1 MPCRGV
7 SRAVFLIAFIIAMLT
22 SDLLQ
27 TRSQGPYIYP
37 RYIKTEA
44 HRFVSMAEEL
54 IAIYADHQG
63 KTRRELTDALSQYAQ
78 DSTDYRIQ
86 RGLAKLLR
94 DDRCEFSER
103 SVAPPAEVRG
113 RVFGLAR
120 ENHPVVLRPDMIHP
134 VSKDDILV
142 EVAGEYKTDVEQLAW
157 ALYADLPD
165 NHILTRFDPPQPE
178 WLLQRYNV
186 ALAQALLYRCIRMK
200 LSVFRNIP
208 SRYKQLFKFVKFYQL
223 MHTIQGD
230 LDSGYEIVLD
240 GPVSLF
246 RLSQKY
252 GLKLAVFLP
261 ALLLCTRWKMEAEIV
276 SSDGERRFFSLDES
290 VGLRSHYRDSTMYDS
305 LLERTFAERFGEIA
319 SGWDIEREVAIINL
333 KDTVFIPDFAFRH
346 TDGRTALLEIVGFWR
361 PDYLARKLMKLK
373 RSGRTDMVVAVSA
386 DLNVG
391 EEDFKDVPGSV
402 FFFKKR
408 INPKDVLVRL
418 EQVGQDARL
427 ES

>member
-1 MPCRGV
+1 
-7 SRAVFLIAFIIAMLT
+7 MLT

-27 TRSQGPYIYP
+27 TRTEGPNVYP
-37 RYIKTEA
+37 RYIKTEG
-44 HRFVSMAEEL
+44 HRFVTMAEEL
-54 IAIYADHQG
+54 IALYVDQQG
-63 KTRRELTDALSQYAQ
+63 KTRRELMDALSQYSQ

-94 DDRCEFSER
+94 DHRSEFSER
-103 SVAPPAEVRG
+103 SIAPSAEIRQ
-113 RVFGLAR
+113 RVFAFAR
-120 ENHPVVLRPDMIHP
+120 ENHPVALHPDIIHP
-134 VSKDDILV
+134 VSKDDILE
-142 EVAGEYKTDVEQLAW
+142 EVAREFKTDIEQIAW

-165 NHILTRFDPPQPE
+165 NHILTEFDPPEPE
-178 WLLQRYNV
+178 WLLRRYNV

-208 SRYKQLFKFVKFYQL
+208 SRYKQLFKFIKFYQL

-276 SSDGERRFFSLDES
+276 SSDGTHQFFPLDES
-290 VGLRSHYRDSTMYDS
+290 SGLISHYRDSTIYDS
-305 LLERTFAERFGEIA
+305 LLERTFAERFVEID
-319 SGWDIEREVAIINL
+319 SGWQIEREVAILNL

-346 TDGRTALLEIVGFWR
+346 ADGRTALLEIVGFWR
-361 PDYLARKLMKLK
+361 PEYLRRKIMKLK
-373 RSGRTDMVVAVSA
+373 RSGRTDMIVAVSA

-391 EEDFKDVPGSV
+391 EDDFKDVSGSV

-408 INPKDVLVRL
+408 INPKDVLMRL
-418 EQVGQDARL
+418 EQVGQDATQ

>member
-1 MPCRGV
+1 
-7 SRAVFLIAFIIAMLT
+7 MLT

-27 TRSQGPYIYP
+27 TRNHGPYIYP

-44 HRFVSMAEEL
+44 PRAQALAEQL
-54 IAIYADHQG
+54 IAIFGDHQG
-63 KTRRELTDALSQYAQ
+63 KTRRELSDALNQYAQ

-103 SVAPPAEVRG
+103 SVAPPAEVRE

-120 ENHPVVLRPDMIHP
+120 KNHPVVLQPDLIHP
-134 VSKDDILV
+134 VSRNDILA
-142 EVAGEYKTDVEQLAW
+142 EVASEYKTDVEQLAW
-157 ALYADLPD
+157 AVYADLPD
-165 NHILTRFDPPQPE
+165 NHLLTRFDPPQPE
-178 WLLQRYNV
+178 WLLERYNV

-200 LSVFRNIP
+200 LSVLRNIP

-276 SSDGERRFFSLDES
+276 AADGERRFFPLDES
-290 VGLRSHYRDSTMYDS
+290 AGLHSHYRDSTVYDS
-305 LLERTFAERFGEIA
+305 LLERTFAERFGEIE
-319 SGWDIEREVAIINL
+319 SGWEIEREVAIINL

-346 TDGRTALLEIVGFWR
+346 ADGRTALLEIVGFWR

-402 FFFKKR
+402 FFFKRR
-408 INPKDVLVRL
+408 INPQDVLARL
-418 EQVGQDARL
+418 EQVGQDASL

>member
-1 MPCRGV
+1 
-7 SRAVFLIAFIIAMLT
+7 MLT

-27 TRSQGPYIYP
+27 TRNHGPYIYP

-44 HRFVSMAEEL
+44 PRFRALTEQL
-54 IAIYADHQG
+54 IAIFGDHQG
-63 KTRRELTDALSQYAQ
+63 KTRRELSDALNQYAQ

-103 SVAPPAEVRG
+103 SVAPPAEVRE

-120 ENHPVVLRPDMIHP
+120 ENHPVVLQPDMIHP
-134 VSKDDILV
+134 VSKNDILA
-142 EVAGEYKTDVEQLAW
+142 EVASEYKTDVEQLAW
-157 ALYADLPD
+157 AVYADLPD
-165 NHILTRFDPPQPE
+165 NHLLTRFDPPQPE
-178 WLLQRYNV
+178 WLLERYNV

-200 LSVFRNIP
+200 LSVLRNIP

-276 SSDGERRFFSLDES
+276 ATDGERRFFPLDES
-290 VGLRSHYRDSTMYDS
+290 AGLHSHYRDSTVYDS
-305 LLERTFAERFGEIA
+305 LLERTFAERFGEIE
-319 SGWDIEREVAIINL
+319 SGWEIEREVAIINL

-346 TDGRTALLEIVGFWR
+346 ADGRTALLEIVGFWR

-402 FFFKKR
+402 FFFKRR
-408 INPKDVLVRL
+408 INPQEVLMRL
-418 EQVGQDARL
+418 EQVGQDASL

>member
-1 MPCRGV
+1 
-7 SRAVFLIAFIIAMLT
+7 MLT

-27 TRSQGPYIYP
+27 TRNHGPYIYP

-44 HRFVSMAEEL
+44 PRAQGLAEQL
-54 IAIYADHQG
+54 IAIFSDHQG
-63 KTRRELTDALSQYAQ
+63 KTRRELSDALNQYAQ

-103 SVAPPAEVRG
+103 SVAPPAEVRE

-120 ENHPVVLRPDMIHP
+120 ENHPVVLQPDMIHP
-134 VSKDDILV
+134 VSRNDILA
-142 EVAGEYKTDVEQLAW
+142 EVASEYKTDVEQLTW
-157 ALYADLPD
+157 AVYADLPD
-165 NHILTRFDPPQPE
+165 NHILTRFDSPQPE
-178 WLLQRYNV
+178 WLLERYNV
-186 ALAQALLYRCIRMK
+186 ALAQALLYRCIRMR
-200 LSVFRNIP
+200 LSVLRNIP

-276 SSDGERRFFSLDES
+276 AADGERRFFPLDES
-290 VGLRSHYRDSTMYDS
+290 AGLHSHYRDSTVYDS
-305 LLERTFAERFGEIA
+305 LLERTFAERFGEIE
-319 SGWDIEREVAIINL
+319 SGWEIEREVAIINL

-346 TDGRTALLEIVGFWR
+346 ADGRTALLEIVGFWR
-361 PDYLARKLMKLK
+361 PDYLKRKLMKLK

-402 FFFKKR
+402 FFFKRR
-408 INPKDVLVRL
+408 INPQEVLTRL
-418 EQVGQDARL
+418 EQVGQDASL

>member
-1 MPCRGV
+1 
-7 SRAVFLIAFIIAMLT
+7 MLT

-27 TRSQGPYIYP
+27 TRNHGPYIYP

-44 HRFVSMAEEL
+44 PRFRGLAEQL
-54 IAIYADHQG
+54 IAIFGGHQG
-63 KTRRELTDALSQYAQ
+63 KTRRELSDALNQYAQ

-103 SVAPPAEVRG
+103 SVAPPAEVRE

-120 ENHPVVLRPDMIHP
+120 ENHPVVLQPDMIHP
-134 VSKDDILV
+134 VSRNDILA
-142 EVAGEYKTDVEQLAW
+142 EVASEYKTDVEQLAW
-157 ALYADLPD
+157 AVYADLPD

-178 WLLQRYNV
+178 WLLERYNV

-200 LSVFRNIP
+200 LSVLRNIP

-276 SSDGERRFFSLDES
+276 AADGERRFFPLDES
-290 VGLRSHYRDSTMYDS
+290 AGLHSHYRDSTVYDS
-305 LLERTFAERFGEIA
+305 LLERTFAERFGEIE
-319 SGWDIEREVAIINL
+319 SGWEIEREVAIINL

-346 TDGRTALLEIVGFWR
+346 ADGRTALLEIVGFWR
-361 PDYLARKLMKLK
+361 PDYLERKLMKLK

-402 FFFKKR
+402 FFFKRR
-408 INPKDVLVRL
+408 INPQEVLTRL
-418 EQVGQDARL
+418 EQVGQDASL

>member
-1 MPCRGV
+1 
-7 SRAVFLIAFIIAMLT
+7 MLT

-27 TRSQGPYIYP
+27 TRNHGPYIYP

-44 HRFVSMAEEL
+44 PRAQALAEQL
-54 IAIYADHQG
+54 IAIFGDHQG
-63 KTRRELTDALSQYAQ
+63 KTRRELSDALNQYAQ

-94 DDRCEFSER
+94 DDRCEFSEI
-103 SVAPPAEVRG
+103 SVAPPAEVRE

-120 ENHPVVLRPDMIHP
+120 ENHPVVLQPDMIHP
-134 VSKDDILV
+134 VSRNDILA
-142 EVAGEYKTDVEQLAW
+142 EVAGEYKTDVEQLTW
-157 ALYADLPD
+157 AVYADLPD
-165 NHILTRFDPPQPE
+165 NHILTRFDSPQPE
-178 WLLQRYNV
+178 WLLERYNV

-200 LSVFRNIP
+200 LSVLRNIP

-276 SSDGERRFFSLDES
+276 TADGERRFFPLDES
-290 VGLRSHYRDSTMYDS
+290 AGLHSHYRDSTVYDS
-305 LLERTFAERFGEIA
+305 LLERTFAERFGEIE
-319 SGWDIEREVAIINL
+319 SGWEIEREVAIINL

-346 TDGRTALLEIVGFWR
+346 ADGRTALLEIVGFWR
-361 PDYLARKLMKLK
+361 PDYLERKLMKLK

-402 FFFKKR
+402 FFFKRR
-408 INPKDVLVRL
+408 INPQDVLTRL
-418 EQVGQDARL
+418 EQVGQDASL

>member
-1 MPCRGV
+1 
-7 SRAVFLIAFIIAMLT
+7 MLT

-27 TRSQGPYIYP
+27 TRNHGPYIYP

-44 HRFVSMAEEL
+44 PRAQGLAEQL
-54 IAIYADHQG
+54 IAIFSDHQG
-63 KTRRELTDALSQYAQ
+63 KTRRELSDALNQYAQ

-103 SVAPPAEVRG
+103 SVAPPVEVRE

-120 ENHPVVLRPDMIHP
+120 ENHPVVLQPDMIHP
-134 VSKDDILV
+134 VSRNDILA
-142 EVAGEYKTDVEQLAW
+142 EVASEYKTDVEQLAW
-157 ALYADLPD
+157 AVYADLPD
-165 NHILTRFDPPQPE
+165 NHILTRFDSPQPE
-178 WLLQRYNV
+178 WLLERYNV

-200 LSVFRNIP
+200 LSVLRNIP

-276 SSDGERRFFSLDES
+276 AADGERRFFPLDES
-290 VGLRSHYRDSTMYDS
+290 AGLHSHYRDSTVYDS
-305 LLERTFAERFGEIA
+305 LLERTFAERFGEIE
-319 SGWDIEREVAIINL
+319 SGWEIEREVAIINL

-346 TDGRTALLEIVGFWR
+346 ADGRTALLEIVGFWR
-361 PDYLARKLMKLK
+361 PDYLKRKLMKLK

-402 FFFKKR
+402 FFFKRR
-408 INPKDVLVRL
+408 INPQEVLMRL
-418 EQVGQDARL
+418 EQVGQDASL